1 MPHYTDYGVIFK
13 LENFMKTD
21 NKSSLS
27 SAIAKLFYLL
37 VPVLLVVF
45 GAYFFYLK
53 FFVQK
58 NIIKTQDDIMIVT
71 KNIEN
76 YFVGRKIKDFNSNFM
91 SYSNLLP
98 FDLEINNSTGADAEI
113 KNRFGGEMK
122 FIESVATLSEQ
133 TLYFG
138 LYKNQEKYKRVYQ
151 GVSSYVILFTKL
163 KKRDCAVLSMIDW
176 RRFIPFY
183 LGMEASVRTQ
193 QHPND
198 GYFNLQNFILV
209 ENVNQKYKTKDLG
222 ITSRTPLSAETAKHV
237 CNCEGKNCTFA
248 VKFLHNSH

>member
-1 MPHYTDYGVIFK
+1 
-13 LENFMKTD
+13 MKNE
-21 NKSSLS
+21 NKSSLV
-27 SAIAKLFYLL
+27 SAITKLFYFL
-37 VPVLLVVF
+37 VPILLVVF

-53 FFVQK
+53 FFVQRH
-58 NIIKTQDDIMIVT
+58 IIKTRDDIMIVT
-71 KNIEN
+71 KNIES
-76 YFVGRKIKDFNSNFM
+76 YFVGRKIKNFNSSFM

-98 FDLEINNSTGADAEI
+98 FDLEVNNSVNTDVEI

-138 LYKNQEKYKRVYQ
+138 LYKNQEKYQRVYQ

-163 KKRDCAVLSMIDW
+163 KKHDCAVLSMIDW
-176 RRFIPFY
+176 RRSIPFY
-183 LGMEASVRTQ
+183 LGMEASIRTQ
-193 QHPND
+193 QHPDD

-222 ITSRTPLSAETAKHV
+222 ITSRTPLSPEAAKRV
-237 CNCEGKNCTFA
+237 CNCKEKNCTFA
-248 VKFLHNSH
+248 VKFLHNSK

>member
-1 MPHYTDYGVIFK
+1 MPHYTDYGAIFK

-76 YFVGRKIKDFNSNFM
+76 Y
-91 SYSNLLP
+91 LLH
-98 FDLEINNSTGADAEI
+98 
-113 KNRFGGEMK
+113 
-122 FIESVATLSEQ
+122 
-133 TLYFG
+133 Y
-138 LYKNQEKYKRVYQ
+138 
-151 GVSSYVILFTKL
+151 
-163 KKRDCAVLSMIDW
+163 C
-176 RRFIPFY
+176 
-183 LGMEASVRTQ
+183 
-193 QHPND
+193 
-198 GYFNLQNFILV
+198 
-209 ENVNQKYKTKDLG
+209 
-222 ITSRTPLSAETAKHV
+222 
-237 CNCEGKNCTFA
+237 C
-248 VKFLHNSH
+248 